1 MLPHLGQGA
10 AQSIE
15 DAAALGV
22 FLADIVK
29 PSGGGESGEKEKE
42 EVGEKIS
49 ARLKLFSEIR
59 RDRVTAIQILSE
71 VPGLDGDFATASS
84 KWAEYLPEHEFPRT
98 SFFIFP
104 LNLFPFFES
113 MSHELTNTHR
123 SRDNYRREKRR
134 TGILY
139 GLRRH
144 QRM

>member
-22 FLADIVK
+22 FLAGIVK
-29 PSGGGESGEKEKE
+29 PSGGGDRGEKEKEE

-98 SFFIFP
+98 CSFPPHI
-104 LNLFPFFES
+104 
-113 MSHELTNTHR
+113 
-123 SRDNYRREKRR
+123 
-134 TGILY
+134 
-139 GLRRH
+139 
-144 QRM
+144 